1 VHRGVRPGAGAR
13 LNDYFPLFDDDV
25 RVCDVHAAAVDL
37 VLNGLLATG
46 RKLRGLVKRFG
57 ELTAVSGLE
66 LDVRAGEVFGLL
78 GPNGAGKTTTI
89 RVVCGELAADAG
101 SVLLHGR
108 ALGTS
113 ARDRARVGLCPQEIV
128 VWHQLTCLEQLE
140 FVGRLH
146 RVPAR
151 QARLRGRRLLDEL
164 GLDEAG
170 LADQA
175 DTLAGRLSGGMQRRL
190 NIALALVHAPEL
202 VILDESGAGLDPAS
216 RVLVR
221 EFVRGLARETSVL
234 VTTHEM
240 DEAER
245 ICDRVAIVDHGRLLA
260 CASPDELRL
269 PGPATAEPGAKL
281 GAEVAEAAGV
291 PECAVSVDR
300 FTLTLRCERAATV
313 LPAVLTRLAGHGVTP
328 AEVRLRQARLEDV
341 FLDLTGRSVRP

>member
-1 VHRGVRPGAGAR
+1 MTVTAPSPGPDVAGAGEPT
-13 LNDYFPLFDDDV
+13 PL
-25 RVCDVHAAAVDL
+25 L
-37 VLNGLLATG
+37 Q
-46 RKLRGLVKRFG
+46 LRGLVKRF
-57 ELTAVSGLE
+57 EQSTAVAGLD

-89 RVVCGELAADAG
+89 RVICGELAADAG
-101 SVLLHGR
+101 TVHLHGR

-128 VWHQLTCLEQLE
+128 VWHQLTCVEQLE
-140 FVGRLH
+140 LVGRLH

-151 QARLRGRRLLDEL
+151 QARRRGRRLLDDL
-164 GLDEAG
+164 G

-175 DTLAGRLSGGMQRRL
+175 DTLAGRMSGGMQRRL
-190 NIALALVHAPEL
+190 NIALSLVHAPEL
-202 VILDESGAGLDPAS
+202 VILDEPGAGLDPAS

-221 EFVRGLARETSVL
+221 EFVRGLAHDTAVL

-245 ICDRVAIVDHGRLLA
+245 ICDRVAIIDHGRLLA
-260 CASPDELRL
+260 CDSPDALLRGLGLGELVELRL
-269 PGPATAEPGAKL
+269 PGPATAEL
-281 GAEVAEAAGV
+281 GAAVADAAGV
-291 PECAVSVDR
+291 PGGAVAADR
-300 FTLTLRCERAATV
+300 VTLTLRCERAATV

-328 AEVRLRQARLEDV
+328 DEVRLRQACLEDV